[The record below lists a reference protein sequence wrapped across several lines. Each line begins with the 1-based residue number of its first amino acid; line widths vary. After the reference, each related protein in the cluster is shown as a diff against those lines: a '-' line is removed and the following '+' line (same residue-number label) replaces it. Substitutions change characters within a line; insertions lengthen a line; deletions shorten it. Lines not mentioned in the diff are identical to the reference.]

1 LKDFVIIN
9 WFCFNHNIH
18 EILQSSNHMYIYN
31 SFFKSSMLSSTFES
45 QVQFRRSSQLSLL
58 LTITYLKVPLILQ
71 LFFECFVIT
80 LALILWVL
88 SQSTYSP
95 LVNNLLSH
103 KYQLTTRSSTWERKK
118 ERSHAFVEKIL
129 YCKRAL
135 RGEIQRNS
143 SVFDTQIC
151 DNFVV

>member
-1 LKDFVIIN
+1 MKEFVIIK
-9 WFCFNHNIH
+9 WFCFNHNMH
-18 EILQSSNHMYIYN
+18 KILQSSNYMYIYN
-31 SFFKSSMLSSTFES
+31 SLLRSSRLGSTFES
-45 QVQFRRSSQLSLL
+45 QVQLRRSSQLSLL
-58 LTITYLKVPLILQ
+58 LATTPLKNPLILR
-71 LFFECFVIT
+71 LFFERFVLT
-80 LALILWVL
+80 LSLLWVI
-88 SQSTYSP
+88 SQSTYFP

-103 KYQLTTRSSTWERKK
+103 KYQLTTHSSTWERER

-129 YCKRAL
+129 YCKRAP